1 MKDVLPAHS
10 RARRRLR
17 SEQCSPLQDRIG
29 DGMTTASQGVK
40 RTKQRNQASQA
51 RLFGLVSRVRELGL
65 LIVLLLIV
73 LIVGIQAP
81 RFLSIDNFEQIL
93 LSVAILAIVAVGETL
108 VVLTRNVDLSVG
120 AVACI
125 TAFVIASFF
134 KELPHSNLLLGILL
148 GVALGLVLGMVNGL
162 IVSFGRVPAI
172 VATLGTLYAY
182 RGLVFIV
189 ASNTTS
195 QINASD
201 VPSSYLALATTQIF
215 GIPTLILIAAA
226 IAVLVGYFLHASHT
240 GRQLY
245 AVGSNPEAANMI
257 GMRRDW
263 LVFAAFATS
272 GLLCG
277 LAGVLWGARFATV
290 DATDATGLELQ
301 VIAAVVVGGV
311 NIFGGSGTILGAML
325 GAIVLGTLVNAL
337 NILNISQFWLQA
349 LYGAA
354 IIGAVVLDAFII
366 RWLQRTILSR
376 RKKV

>member
-1 MKDVLPAHS
+1 
-10 RARRRLR
+10 
-17 SEQCSPLQDRIG
+17 
-29 DGMTTASQGVK
+29 MTTTSQEVK
-40 RTKQRNQASQA
+40 RAKQSSQAGQA
-51 RLFGLVSRVRELGL
+51 RLLGLVSRVRELGL

-73 LIVGIQAP
+73 LIVGVQAP

-120 AVACI
+120 SMVGL
-125 TAFVIASFF
+125 TAFVTAYFF
-134 KELPHSNLLLGILL
+134 KELPHSNLLIGILL
-148 GVALGLVLGMVNGL
+148 GCAVGLVLGMVNGL
-162 IVSFGRVPAI
+162 IVSFGSVPAI

-226 IAVLVGYFLHASHT
+226 IAVIVGYFLHTSHT

-257 GMRRDW
+257 GIRRDW
-263 LVFAAFATS
+263 LVFAAFAAS
-272 GLLCG
+272 GLFCG

-290 DATDATGLELQ
+290 DATNASGLELQ

-366 RWLQRTILSR
+366 RWVQRTILSR

>member
-1 MKDVLPAHS
+1 
-10 RARRRLR
+10 
-17 SEQCSPLQDRIG
+17 
-29 DGMTTASQGVK
+29 MTTASQEVK
-40 RTKQRNQASQA
+40 RAKQRSQVSQA
-51 RLFGLVSRVRELGL
+51 RLLGLVSRVRELGL

-73 LIVGIQAP
+73 LTVGVQAP

-120 AVACI
+120 SIVGI
-125 TAFVIASFF
+125 TAFGTAYFF
-134 KELPHSNLLLGILL
+134 KQLPGINLLLGILL
-148 GVALGLVLGMVNGL
+148 GCALGLVLGIVNGL

-226 IAVLVGYFLHASHT
+226 IAVIVGYFLHASHT

-257 GMRRDW
+257 GIRRDW
-263 LVFAAFATS
+263 LVFAAFSAS
-272 GLLCG
+272 GLFCG

-290 DATDATGLELQ
+290 DATNASGLELQ
-301 VIAAVVVGGV
+301 VIAAVVVGGG
-311 NIFGGSGTILGAML
+311 NIFCGSGAIPGGVV
-325 GAIVLGTLVNAL
+325 GAIVLGTFVNSF
-337 NILNISQFWLQA
+337 NILKISQFWVHA
-349 LYGAA
+349 LDGAA
-354 IIGAVVLDAFII
+354 ILLAVALDTFIV
-366 RWLQRTILSR
+366 RWLQRRLISR
-376 RKKV
+376 RKI

>member
-1 MKDVLPAHS
+1 MNTTSPKVEPA
-10 RARRRLR
+10 R
-17 SEQCSPLQDRIG
+17 QN
-29 DGMTTASQGVK
+29 SQLG
-40 RTKQRNQASQA
+40 QA
-51 RLFGLVSRVRELGL
+51 RLLGLVSRVRELGL
-65 LIVLLLIV
+65 LIVLLLLV
-73 LIVGIQAP
+73 LIVGVQAP
-81 RFLSIDNFEQIL
+81 RFLRIDNFVQIL

-120 AVACI
+120 STVGL
-125 TAFVIASFF
+125 TAFVTAYFF

-148 GVALGLVLGMVNGL
+148 GCGLGLVLGMVNGL

-172 VATLGTLYAY
+172 VATLGTLYVY

-201 VPSSYLALATTQIF
+201 VPSSYLALATTQVF
-215 GIPTLILIAAA
+215 GIPTLIIIAAVIA
-226 IAVLVGYFLHASHT
+226 IIVGYFLHSSHI

-245 AVGSNPEAANMI
+245 AVGSNPDAATMI
-257 GMRRDW
+257 GIRREW
-263 LVFAAFATS
+263 LVFAAFAAS

-290 DATDATGLELQ
+290 DATNATGLELA

-325 GAIVLGTLVNAL
+325 GAIVLGTLENAL
-337 NILNISQFWLQA
+337 NIMNVSQFWLQA

-354 IIGAVVLDAFII
+354 IIGAVVLDAFIT
-366 RWLQRTILSR
+366 RGVQRAILSR
-376 RKKV
+376 RKKT

>member
-1 MKDVLPAHS
+1 
-10 RARRRLR
+10 
-17 SEQCSPLQDRIG
+17 
-29 DGMTTASQGVK
+29 MTTTSQEVE
-40 RTKQRNQASQA
+40 RAKQRSQVNQA
-51 RLFGLVSRVRELGL
+51 RLLGLVSRVRELGL

-73 LIVGIQAP
+73 LTVSVQAP

-120 AVACI
+120 SIVGL
-125 TAFVIASFF
+125 TAFVTAYFF
-134 KELPHSNLLLGILL
+134 KQLPGSNLLLGILM
-148 GVALGLVLGMVNGL
+148 GCALGLVLGMVNGL
-162 IVSFGRVPAI
+162 IVSLGRVPAI

-182 RGLVFIV
+182 RGLVFIFS
-189 ASNTTS
+189 SNTTS

-215 GIPTLILIAAA
+215 GIPTLILIAGV
-226 IAVLVGYFLHASHT
+226 IAVIVGYFLHASQT

-245 AVGSNPEAANMI
+245 AVGSNPEAANII
-257 GMRRDW
+257 GIRRDW
-263 LVFAAFATS
+263 LVFAAFAAS

-290 DATDATGLELQ
+290 DSTNATGLELA

-311 NIFGGSGTILGAML
+311 NIFGGSGTILGVML
-325 GAIVLGTLVNAL
+325 GAIVLGTLQNAL
-337 NILNISQFWLQA
+337 NILSVSQFWLQA

-354 IIGAVVLDAFII
+354 IIGAVVLDAFIT
-366 RWLQRTILSR
+366 RWVQRTILSR
-376 RKKV
+376 RKKA

>member
-1 MKDVLPAHS
+1 MTITSQEVE
-10 RARRRLR
+10 RAKLR
-17 SEQCSPLQDRIG
+17 SQ
-29 DGMTTASQGVK
+29 V
-40 RTKQRNQASQA
+40 NQA
-51 RLFGLVSRVRELGL
+51 RLLGLVNRVRELGL

-120 AVACI
+120 SMVGL
-125 TAFVIASFF
+125 TAFVTAYFF
-134 KELPHSNLLLGILL
+134 KQLPQGNLLLGILL
-148 GVALGLVLGMVNGL
+148 GCVLGLVLGMVNGL

-172 VATLGTLYAY
+172 VATLGTLYVY

-189 ASNTTS
+189 ATNTTS

-201 VPSSYLALATTQIF
+201 VPSSYLALATTQVF
-215 GIPTLILIAAA
+215 GIPALILIAAV
-226 IAVLVGYFLHASHT
+226 IAVIVGYFLHASHT

-245 AVGSNPEAANMI
+245 AVGSNPEAAKMI
-257 GMRRDW
+257 GIRGGR
-263 LVFAAFATS
+263 LVFAAFAAS

-290 DATDATGLELQ
+290 DATNATGLELQ

-311 NIFGGSGTILGAML
+311 NIFGGSGSIQGAVL
-325 GAIVLGTLVNAL
+325 GAIVLGTLQNAL

-349 LYGAA
+349 MYGAA
-354 IIGAVVLDAFII
+354 IILAVVLDAFIT

-376 RKKV
+376 RKKA

>member
-1 MKDVLPAHS
+1 MTITSQEVE
-10 RARRRLR
+10 RAKLR
-17 SEQCSPLQDRIG
+17 SQ
-29 DGMTTASQGVK
+29 V
-40 RTKQRNQASQA
+40 NQA
-51 RLFGLVSRVRELGL
+51 RLLGLVNRVRELGL

-120 AVACI
+120 SMVGL
-125 TAFVIASFF
+125 TAFVTAYFF
-134 KELPHSNLLLGILL
+134 KQLPQGNLLLGILL
-148 GVALGLVLGMVNGL
+148 GCVLGLVLGIVNGL

-172 VATLGTLYAY
+172 VATLGTLYVY

-189 ASNTTS
+189 ATNTTS

-201 VPSSYLALATTQIF
+201 VPSSYLALATTQVF
-215 GIPTLILIAAA
+215 GIPALILIAAV
-226 IAVLVGYFLHASHT
+226 IAVIVGYFLHASHT

-245 AVGSNPEAANMI
+245 AVGSNPEAAKMI
-257 GMRRDW
+257 GIRGGR
-263 LVFAAFATS
+263 LVFAAFAAS

-290 DATDATGLELQ
+290 DATNATGLELQ

-311 NIFGGSGTILGAML
+311 NIFGGSGSIQGAVL
-325 GAIVLGTLVNAL
+325 GAIVLGTLQNAL

-349 LYGAA
+349 MYGAA
-354 IIGAVVLDAFII
+354 IILAVVLDAFIT

-376 RKKV
+376 RKKA

>member
-1 MKDVLPAHS
+1 
-10 RARRRLR
+10 
-17 SEQCSPLQDRIG
+17 
-29 DGMTTASQGVK
+29 MTTTSQEVK
-40 RTKQRNQASQA
+40 SAKQRGQMGQA
-51 RLFGLVSRVRELGL
+51 RLLGLVSRVRELGL
-65 LIVLLLIV
+65 LIVLLFIV

-81 RFLSIDNFEQIL
+81 RFLRIDNFEQIL

-120 AVACI
+120 SMVGF
-125 TAFVIASFF
+125 TAFVTAYFF

-148 GVALGLVLGMVNGL
+148 GCALGLGLGLVNGA

-182 RGLVFIV
+182 RGLVFIF

-195 QINASD
+195 QVNAYD
-201 VPSSYLALATTQIF
+201 VPGSYLALATTQIF
-215 GIPTLILIAAA
+215 GIPALILIAAVVA
-226 IAVLVGYFLHASHT
+226 LIVGYFLHASQS

-245 AVGSNPEAANMI
+245 AVGSNPEAAKMI
-257 GMRRDW
+257 GIRANW
-263 LVFAAFATS
+263 LVFGAFAAS

-290 DATDATGLELQ
+290 DATNATGLELQ

-311 NIFGGSGTILGAML
+311 NIFGGSGTILGAVL
-325 GAIVLGTLVNAL
+325 GAIVLGTLENAL

-349 LYGAA
+349 IYGAA
-354 IIGAVVLDAFII
+354 IIGAVVLDAFIT
-366 RWLQRTILSR
+366 RWLQRAILSR
-376 RKKV
+376 RKKA